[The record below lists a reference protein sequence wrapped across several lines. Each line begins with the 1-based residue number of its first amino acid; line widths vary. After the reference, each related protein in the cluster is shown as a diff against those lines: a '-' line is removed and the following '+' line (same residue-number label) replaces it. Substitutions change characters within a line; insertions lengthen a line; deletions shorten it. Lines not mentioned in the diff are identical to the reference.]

1 MPTKVPALGRGRKNF
16 IRSANLCRIYNPNA
30 VMNIFSVFLI
40 RGRAVELK
48 RGFKTSE
55 LSRLTG
61 LTPRQPDHWDR
72 TGDFKPSLANAA
84 GKGSNRFYF

>member
-1 MPTKVPALGRGRKNF
+1 MLTKVPALGRGRKNF

-30 VMNIFSVFLI
+30 VMNTLVYFSSG
-40 RGRAVELK
+40 GRAAELK

-84 GKGSNRFYF
+84 GKGSTRFYF